1 MNLVH
6 YNIVLIKCEIKTPLT
21 HIHHLLDLLKFAK
34 TDNAREQ
41 YIEEIYEV
49 TTQLSEL
56 TKALLLLSEID
67 NGAHLDFDDDIQL
80 NQLIK
85 KIIRHEQFS
94 ANEKDLILMS
104 DLETI
109 SMNGNERLL
118 HQAFQNL
125 ITNAIQY
132 STTGGMVDVT
142 LSQNLETQARI
153 FERFYKSSNHD
164 NSNGLGLAI
173 AKAIFELHHGTI
185 TVDSEKNAGT
195 TFTITFKKVPK
206 TIS

>member
-1 MNLVH
+1 MN
-6 YNIVLIKCEIKTPLT
+6 
-21 HIHHLLDLLKFAK
+21 LLKFAK

-94 ANEKDLILMS
+94 ANEKDLIIMS
-104 DLETI
+104 DLEII

-125 ITNAIQY
+125 ITNAIKY

-142 LSQNLETQARI
+142 LSQNLETITCTITDDGQGMSAETQARI
-153 FERFYKSSNHD
+153 FERFYKSSND
-164 NSNGLGLAI
+164 DSNGLGLAI